1 MQLYD
6 QSKAVSLA
14 AISIL
19 GEATEEK
26 VTLKNINIKFCSL
39 SEV

>member
-14 AISIL
+14 AIAIL

-26 VTLKNINIKFCSL
+26 VTARILTSSTVYCL
-39 SEV
+39 VV